1 MSASCLVR
9 ARVGTS
15 FESACIQLQVG
26 VAFFPI
32 QSVES
37 DHVRGKSRCSSEG
50 PMKLS
55 AVWGATL
62 SLAMMS
68 CQSPDRTAIRPVA
81 KEKAPATMVLPSAQ
95 RSADF
100 TTGSIFFI
108 GNATVLIRYAGFTI
122 LTDPTFIHKH
132 GQVPLGYGLKTTRLT
147 DPAVD
152 IQDLP
157 PLDLIVLSHFH
168 GDHFD
173 QVAERDLNKST
184 PIVTTRAAAEQ
195 LAERGFK
202 DIRPLE
208 TWGPVTI
215 EKGEAR
221 LWITAMPG
229 RHAPR
234 LIHVALPDVMGSM
247 LEFHS
252 ASEAVRFRIYITGD
266 TLVIDELKEI
276 PRRYPNIDLGL
287 LHLGGT
293 RVLGL
298 LVTMDGK
305 QGVEAMRIVNP
316 RVGIPIHYNDYD
328 RFQSPLSDF
337 QNEVKAAGLQDR
349 IHYLKHGETYEF
361 HVGPAMQ
368 GLNKK

>member
-1 MSASCLVR
+1 
-9 ARVGTS
+9 
-15 FESACIQLQVG
+15 
-26 VAFFPI
+26 
-32 QSVES
+32 
-37 DHVRGKSRCSSEG
+37 
-50 PMKLS
+50 MKLN
-55 AVWGATL
+55 AVWMATL
-62 SLAMMS
+62 SVMMAS
-68 CQSPDRTAIRPVA
+68 CQSSDRTAIRPA
-81 KEKAPATMVLPSAQ
+81 ADEKTSTTMVLPSEQ
-95 RSADF
+95 RSVDF

-132 GQVPLGYGLKTTRLT
+132 GEVPLGYGLKTTRLT

-173 QVAERDLNKST
+173 QVAERELNKSI
-184 PIVTTRAAAEQ
+184 PIVTTQAAAEE
-195 LAERGFK
+195 LAERGFT

-215 EKGEAR
+215 EKGEAHLR
-221 LWITAMPG
+221 ITAMPG

-234 LIHVALPDVMGSM
+234 LIHLALPDVMGSM
-247 LEFHS
+247 LEFQS
-252 ASEAVRFRIYITGD
+252 ASESVKFRMYITGD

-276 PRRYPNIDLGL
+276 PRRYPNIDLAL

-316 RVGIPIHYNDYD
+316 KRAIPIHYNDYD

-337 QNEVKAAGLQDR
+337 QDEIKAAGLQDR
-349 IHYLKHGETYEF
+349 VHYLRHGETYEF

-368 GLNKK
+368 GLNKE